1 MRKAKDKFVIYLI
14 KYNIECQFEMFDKIN
29 LGSDDIQTIKSL
41 KYYISDNY
49 KKIKLCPCILHI
61 SIPLNKNNEF
71 YFSDDNYKPEKKI
84 VDCFPDHKIYITIN
98 LKEKCNCGYNKLDRL
113 SKIEI
118 YEKYRKE
125 IYQLKNKLIKEINKR
140 DQRIKELEDYI
151 KGLTVNLDKNKYN
164 KAKLIETNISII
176 NNKNKKQ
183 KSNIIKFEENNFFDS
198 NRNFEDFYDIIINI
212 NSIKEINKGWEI
224 KINKR
229 GENQLDLFRHEKALI
244 IGVIGNSN
252 KGKTFLLSKISKIN
266 LPFGYSIKT
275 EGLSVKYPE
284 LEEFKDRR
292 IILLDSAG
300 LETPLIFNNINDLNI
315 NNEILKENIKDKVM
329 TELFLQNYIIHNSDI
344 LIIVVGILTYSEQ
357 KLLNRIKK
365 EMKRLKINKTLYII
379 HNLMTYTTI
388 KQVEDYINNCLL
400 KSATFILEK
409 KINIT
414 TELKR
419 DSGVCYYET
428 NTNNQKIFHLIFAN
442 EGSEA
447 GEYYNNYTL
456 NFIEESYKTIT
467 EIKSFDVIETIKE
480 RFIEV
485 SKKIMKNN
493 PNFSKTDFLDTK
505 NMLKQ
510 KQFKLENNNNF
521 NLKQCYI
528 DELGFSNIK
537 DNEFNP
543 YYNYYIKNNYLIIRI
558 EAPGNVDIEYN
569 ISYDAEYTIIELDGY
584 KRLDKEPKNLT
595 DNIFNSRQFGNFQI
609 NIFLHSEHNIKNR
622 KPIIFSKSG
631 ILIIKFEL
639 EVINKKIAT
648 FNQNPEDEV

>member
-1 MRKAKDKFVIYLI
+1 
-14 KYNIECQFEMFDKIN
+14 
-29 LGSDDIQTIKSL
+29 
-41 KYYISDNY
+41 
-49 KKIKLCPCILHI
+49 
-61 SIPLNKNNEF
+61 
-71 YFSDDNYKPEKKI
+71 
-84 VDCFPDHKIYITIN
+84 
-98 LKEKCNCGYNKLDRL
+98 
-113 SKIEI
+113 
-118 YEKYRKE
+118 
-125 IYQLKNKLIKEINKR
+125 
-140 DQRIKELEDYI
+140 
-151 KGLTVNLDKNKYN
+151 
-164 KAKLIETNISII
+164 
-176 NNKNKKQ
+176 
-183 KSNIIKFEENNFFDS
+183 
-198 NRNFEDFYDIIINI
+198 
-212 NSIKEINKGWEI
+212 
-224 KINKR
+224 
-229 GENQLDLFRHEKALI
+229 
-244 IGVIGNSN
+244 
-252 KGKTFLLSKISKIN
+252 
-266 LPFGYSIKT
+266 
-275 EGLSVKYPE
+275 
-284 LEEFKDRR
+284 
-292 IILLDSAG
+292 
-300 LETPLIFNNINDLNI
+300 
-315 NNEILKENIKDKVM
+315 
-329 TELFLQNYIIHNSDI
+329 
-344 LIIVVGILTYSEQ
+344 
-357 KLLNRIKK
+357 
-365 EMKRLKINKTLYII
+365 
-379 HNLMTYTTI
+379 MTYTTI

-400 KSATFILEK
+400 KSATFTLER

-447 GEYYNNYTL
+447 GKYYNNYTL
-456 NFIEESYKTIT
+456 NFIEESYKAIT

-493 PNFSKTDFLDTK
+493 PNFSKTDFIDTK
-505 NMLKQ
+505 NMIKQ
-510 KQFKLENNNNF
+510 KQFKLENNNNL
-521 NLKQCYI
+521 NLKKCYI